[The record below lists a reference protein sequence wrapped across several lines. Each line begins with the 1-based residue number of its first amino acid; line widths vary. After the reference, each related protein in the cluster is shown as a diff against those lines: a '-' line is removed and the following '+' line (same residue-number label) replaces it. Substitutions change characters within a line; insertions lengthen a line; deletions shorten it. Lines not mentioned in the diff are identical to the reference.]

1 MLLMTAFAQPSQ
13 TQISTDTENNA
24 EIVFTYSNPVA
35 NTPTMLH
42 FSVSKHVS
50 TLIPVRLA
58 FINADRKTSSTILGK
73 SNCKMQRHF
82 PRYFC
87 FITPA
92 LDDKDRPLLSTLHGF
107 TWCLDPLNTN
117 IYMTRMLII
126 I

>member
-24 EIVFTYSNPVA
+24 EIVFTYSNPAA

-87 FITPA
+87 FTPA